1 MVLSVP
7 MSEPRHAMFPARVT
21 LHDGTVYEPCRVA
34 TDTAGVTR
42 AWAWDHTQWLP
53 IEVGHW
59 KASDLIR
66 TDGKVTGRPRVLTAP
81 DGTVLDGSSEWCGCG
96 HPLKTWRPALVAPQG

>member
-1 MVLSVP
+1 MVLSVR
-7 MSEPRHAMFPARVT
+7 MSEPRHVLFPARVT
-21 LHDGTVYEPCRVA
+21 LPDGTVYEPCRVA

-59 KASDLIR
+59 AAVELVR
-66 TDGKVTGRPRVLTAP
+66 ADGKVAGRPLAFIAP
-81 DGTVLDGSSEWCGCG
+81 DGTLIDGRDAGCGCG
-96 HPLKTWRPALVAPQG
+96 HPLKTWRPQLVAPRG